1 MWRQPFNVSREDA
14 KVVNFLR
21 LQGYIFVPFPELR
34 DSRIHWLRC
43 AAANQRKLQRI
54 VGLMQMRSR
63 KILLETLPEPSR
75 RKRLSKV
82 TELGQT

>member
-1 MWRQPFNVSREDA
+1 MPPHPTGQSLYLDA
-14 KVVNFLR
+14 QGAGQDGYLR
-21 LQGYIFVPFPELR
+21 CPQQY
-34 DSRIHWLRC
+34 HWLRC
-43 AAANQRKLQRI
+43 AAANQRKLKRI